1 MTTSQFENRVGSYL
15 EEYLGSGDL
24 KELIECLGEMVPKLP
39 EGKQQS
45 DLGMLFVEQGVMKG
59 TEARSDDPRDKLALA
74 FGPLAKNGFLAGAAL
89 QQFFTDGLE
98 FLEDEVV
105 DIPFIAIYYSKWLAH
120 AALAGLLPLGFV
132 NKALAPL
139 IDAQLVK
146 PAQAVGGQSGAAFM
160 VVSMLQCLSKLEDAE
175 ALKARYAG
183 GEGADKLD
191 LLVLMPEAD
200 RKPDAVGALL
210 ETAEIAFV
218 DPSLIQ
224 AAKKAV
230 AAASEQQIKEQQAAL
245 DEALTTRLGPAEG
258 EGDTNEQL
266 IEWIGTSCTGLEDA
280 AIARTVM
287 RCVLET
293 ATAEEPPSPA
303 KITKQIE
310 RRKVLLLKYNASGAE
325 AAVLHAQA
333 ACLYEVQAF
342 CGRKGWPAGLI
353 KKVFYNLYE
362 TDIVFEDA
370 YTVWKEDVSDETP
383 GKDRA
388 LFQVNEFLQ
397 WLAEAAEE
405 DDGNDDE

>member
-1 MTTSQFENRVGSYL
+1 
-15 EEYLGSGDL
+15 
-24 KELIECLGEMVPKLP
+24 
-39 EGKQQS
+39 
-45 DLGMLFVEQGVMKG
+45 
-59 TEARSDDPRDKLALA
+59 
-74 FGPLAKNGFLAGAAL
+74 
-89 QQFFTDGLE
+89 
-98 FLEDEVV
+98 
-105 DIPFIAIYYSKWLAH
+105 
-120 AALAGLLPLGFV
+120 
-132 NKALAPL
+132 
-139 IDAQLVK
+139 
-146 PAQAVGGQSGAAFM
+146 M

-191 LLVLMPEAD
+191 LLALMPEAD